1 MKRKL
6 MSILLIVLLS
16 ATLLVPAAAEDAPA
30 VTRAGWISQL
40 VQTFGLTVENE
51 NYPDNY
57 YSDLMSDRSDYHDIL
72 TAVEF
77 GLVDLDLGEAFRPD
91 EAATREFA
99 AQTLNYCLGYQLDA
113 DAEYT
118 FSEAADMLTYP
129 ADLQIALNRGW
140 FQLVNGEV
148 LPAQPLTAAEQ
159 TAMLADAKAALLGE
173 VIDPEHENSYTFT
186 ADVVEIPDG
195 TAVTVSDGVIRVL
208 DCPVEV
214 AKGNII
220 AVYQNGIPTIYT
232 VNSVS
237 KELTTLVLG
246 ITQLENTEDIYT
258 GIDAQGTVEASLED
272 VVPPRPRRGA
282 ELLPPRHGHRIRDL

>member
-159 TAMLADAKAALLGE
+159 TAMLADAKAVLQAAE
-173 VIDPEHENSYTFT
+173 IDADYQSVYTFND
-186 ADVVEIPDG
+186 DVLVIPEG
-195 TAVTVSDGVIRVL
+195 CAVQ
-208 DCPVEV
+208 
-214 AKGNII
+214 K
-220 AVYQNGIPTIYT
+220 
-232 VNSVS
+232 
-237 KELTTLVLG
+237 K
-246 ITQLENTEDIYT
+246 
-258 GIDAQGTVEASLED
+258 
-272 VVPPRPRRGA
+272 RG
-282 ELLPPRHGHRIRDL
+282 